1 MTPQEKERDKR
12 DTRII
17 TGILAI
23 AAIGISI
30 YLLKKAQVKRKM
42 RNVISDAGYETAH
55 DIYFPLK
62 INRPK
67 KKRMQS

>member
-1 MTPQEKERDKR
+1 MTPQAMERDKR
-12 DTRII
+12 NIRII
-17 TGILAI
+17 TGVLAI

-30 YLLKKAQVKRKM
+30 YLLRRVQVKKM
-42 RNVISDAGYETAH
+42 RNVVSDAGYETAH

-67 KKRMQS
+67 KKRLES